1 MFFFLSKTLNYLM
14 MPLVIIIIPFI
25 ATAFVKNSKWKKR
38 CFITGL
44 SLLLLFTNEFL
55 ANELMRQWE
64 LPATP
69 YSEMTK
75 HYEWGIVLSG
85 VAKAQMEPDDRVYF
99 TRGADRVVHA
109 VELYKKGIIKKILV
123 SGGSG
128 RLLDIGEREANDLAS
143 AFELMGVNPADIL
156 VESSSRNTYESA
168 VAVQALLVSK
178 SQPDSCLLITS
189 GFHMRRSR
197 ASFEKAG
204 WSVDT
209 FSADFLSHPRT
220 FTFDVLF
227 IPRIDAL
234 TIWHHLIKET
244 VGYLSYKVAGYI

>member
-1 MFFFLSKTLNYLM
+1 MNKS
-14 MPLVIIIIPFI
+14 
-25 ATAFVKNSKWKKR
+25 
-38 CFITGL
+38 
-44 SLLLLFTNEFL
+44 
-55 ANELMRQWE
+55 
-64 LPATP
+64 
-69 YSEMTK
+69 
-75 HYEWGIVLSG
+75 YEWGIVLSG

-99 TRGADRVVHA
+99 SRGADRVVHA
-109 VELYKKGIIKKILV
+109 VQLYKKGLIKKILV

-128 RLLDIGEREANDLAS
+128 RLLDIGEREANDLGS
-143 AFELMGVNPADIL
+143 AFELMGVDPADIL
-156 VESSSRNTYESA
+156 VESNSRNTHESA
-168 VAVQALLVSK
+168 VAVQQLLVGQST
-178 SQPDSCLLITS
+178 PDNCLLITS